1 MSKRPI
7 AYSVIIPVKDE
18 FDSLSILHQELT
30 GVLARLKKPYEILFI
45 NDGSTDASEIK
56 LRHLRKIDAHV
67 HVISFRANFGKSAA
81 LWVGFSLARG
91 NRIITLDADLQDD
104 PKDIPALLSTLGNE
118 YDLVCGWRQKR
129 TDTVVKRLSSLL
141 FNKGTA
147 IFTGVKLHD
156 VNCGLKAF
164 RTDAARDLYVHGEL
178 HRFIPILVAKRK
190 YRVAEIPV
198 HNRARRFGASK
209 YGLGRS
215 WRGIIDLLT
224 TIVLT
229 DYASKPAHFFGKIG
243 LLFFLA
249 GFVMDAYV
257 SFLRLTTGSTQGR
270 IPLLLAGILFI
281 MLGVQLLSTGLIA
294 EMIIY
299 HGPKQYPPY
308 TIIE

>member
-1 MSKRPI
+1 MSKGPI
-7 AYSVIIPVKDE
+7 AYSIIIPVKDE
-18 FDSLSILHQELT
+18 FESLSILHQELT
-30 GVLARLKKPYEILFI
+30 HVLARLKKKYEILFI

-56 LRHLRKIDAHV
+56 LRQLGKKDYHV
-67 HVISFRANFGKSAA
+67 RVVSFHANYGKSAA

-91 NRIITLDADLQDD
+91 DHIITLDADLQDN
-104 PKDIPALLSTLGNE
+104 PRDIPSLLSMLDKG
-118 YDLVCGWRQKR
+118 YDLVCGWRRKR
-129 TDTVVKRLSSLL
+129 TDTMVKRISSVL
-141 FNKGTA
+141 FNIGTA
-147 IFTGVKLHD
+147 FLTGIKLHD
-156 VNCGLKAF
+156 VNCGLKVF
-164 RTDAARDLYVHGEL
+164 RAEVIRDLYVHGEL

-190 YRVAEIPV
+190 YHVGEILV
-198 HNRARRFGASK
+198 HNRARRFGTSK

-224 TIVLT
+224 TIFLT

-308 TIIE
+308 TFIE